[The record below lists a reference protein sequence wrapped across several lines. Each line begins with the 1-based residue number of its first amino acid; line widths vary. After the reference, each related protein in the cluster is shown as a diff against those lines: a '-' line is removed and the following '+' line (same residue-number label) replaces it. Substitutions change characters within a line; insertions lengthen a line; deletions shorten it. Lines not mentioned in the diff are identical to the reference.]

1 VRAAGGLGAAGRASL
16 LVSPA
21 PAALLVRKVF
31 AAGGAKTAEA
41 LAKHAP
47 ADVAALTGQR
57 YGDDPGMLPGLYR
70 PASASGPLPLLLW
83 VGGGGAKEELAADG
97 EDERAG
103 TPANG
108 GGSLRAR
115 KILSCWAVRVVC
127 LSPAWRA
134 EWSRKHPFGASPG
147 VWQRA
152 MTNGR
157 SDGRGPGRPAAAAG
171 PGRWRP
177 NVPPRATVIK
187 KRVGRTYRYGGP
199 GSSVAGRV
207 AGSQQPPR
215 PRPGARGGGSGPR
228 APGGLLS
235 DARPVRPVPPVEDR
249 GDVLGGDAVEWGCS
263 SAGRPLWGWRP
274 ARPLSRIGPV
284 F

>member
-1 VRAAGGLGAAGRASL
+1 MRAAGGLGAAGRASL

-83 VGGGGAKEELAADG
+83 VHGGGAKEELAADG

-152 MTNGR
+152 MTSGR

-177 NVPPRATVIK
+177 NVPPRAAVIK
-187 KRVGRTYRYGGP
+187 KRARRTYCYGSP
-199 GSSVAGRV
+199 GSSLAGRV
-207 AGSQQPPR
+207 AGLQQPP
-215 PRPGARGGGSGPR
+215 PAARGQRWGERSASPGPGSYQTRGPSGRFRPSRIAVTSPAVTPWSGAAPRR
-228 APGGLLS
+228 AP
-235 DARPVRPVPPVEDR
+235 
-249 GDVLGGDAVEWGCS
+249 LGMLAPW
-263 SAGRPLWGWRP
+263 P
-274 ARPLSRIGPV
+274 AR
-284 F
+284 